1 MHNIFL
7 IMLAANKIFIDYL
20 HMTLK
25 KLHVKYNP
33 LHLEIFK
40 AKVEKVQKNAL
51 NMHNYATLIPLYI
64 MFYKI
69 ILIFK

>member
-1 MHNIFL
+1 
-7 IMLAANKIFIDYL
+7 MLAANKIFIDYL

-51 NMHNYATLIPLYI
+51 IIHNYATKSL
-64 MFYKI
+64 
-69 ILIFK
+69 LIFTNCVWMNKNS